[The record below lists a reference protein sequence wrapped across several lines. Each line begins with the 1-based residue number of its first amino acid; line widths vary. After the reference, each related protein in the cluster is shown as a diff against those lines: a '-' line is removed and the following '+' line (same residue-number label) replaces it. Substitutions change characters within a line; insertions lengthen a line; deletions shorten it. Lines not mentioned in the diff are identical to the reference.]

1 MTTITKEYIESL
13 NYTDFI
19 SFLKE
24 TNRCPGGKRSL
35 REIVTQTGVYDSANI
50 LDIGSNTGFNSL
62 ELAHITRSNIFGVDV
77 SESCVNE
84 SIARLNDDL
93 PEVKE
98 RVQFRIGS
106 AYDLPFEN
114 ASFDLVLCNGAT
126 SFMED
131 KATAVTEYYRVL
143 KPWGF
148 LAATQLFYSSKPPA
162 ELLEAVG
169 AVLGVT
175 IDYRTRDDWKQ
186 ILNANDEHELYY
198 FSEHKFKHVSSKEV
212 EQYVELFL
220 SKEHIATLDD
230 TVKQAIRT
238 KWLSIMSVFA
248 ENNDYLS
255 FFIAIYRKN
264 LHPEEPE
271 LFTY

>member
-1 MTTITKEYIESL
+1 MITITKEYIESL

-35 REIVTQTGVYDSANI
+35 REIVTQTGLHDSANV

-62 ELAHITRSNIFGVDV
+62 ELAHITQANIFGIDV

-84 SIARLNDDL
+84 SIERLQSDI
-93 PEVKE
+93 PEVIS
-98 RVQFRIGS
+98 RVNFRVGS
-106 AYDLPFEN
+106 AYQIPFEDDF
-114 ASFDLVLCNGAT
+114 FDLVLCNGAT
-126 SFMED
+126 SFMEN
-131 KATAVTEYYRVL
+131 KATAVKEYYRVL

-148 LAATQLFYSSKPPA
+148 LAATQLFYDSKPPE
-162 ELLEAVG
+162 ELLKSVG
-169 AVLGVT
+169 NVLGVN
-175 IDYRTRDDWKQ
+175 ISYRTRDDWKS
-186 ILNANDEHELYY
+186 ILNANGEHELYY
-198 FSEHKFKHVSSKEV
+198 FSEHKFSHVSSSDV
-212 EQYVELFL
+212 EHYVDTFL
-220 SKEHIATLDD
+220 SKNHIISLDSD
-230 TVKQAIRT
+230 TKQAIRD
-238 KWLSIMSVFA
+238 KWFTIMSVFA

-264 LHPEEPE
+264 LEPEEPE